1 MKGKK
6 VFGAIITGLVLALSL
21 ALLILTLCGVKF
33 ATYALIGVVAH
44 YIISTVLHELGHII
58 VAKCRNCEIV
68 EWSILGLGYSKLTKK
83 FTYSIKGYAGNVSFI
98 SKNPDKAESDL
109 LAVSASGIVATLI
122 YLVIC
127 IVLGLIIF
135 NFYSFSLL
143 LTASY
148 ITVYML
154 VINAIAITNDTDGA
168 VFFGLKRGKIEY
180 RATENLAKIISWLYN
195 GKTPAE
201 ISNGLYL
208 YKDGLNG
215 QAVEY
220 YLMLAHL
227 EKKEYALA
235 FDIACEYSQD
245 YPKQFLPEK
254 LYLALL
260 MKNNAV
266 IEEIGETALELLNP
280 NSVTYFRI
288 SALYRRYK
296 GELDW
301 ADICEK
307 SALKANKGQFI
318 KGLNRL
324 EEKLINQN

>member
-6 VFGAIITGLVLALSL
+6 VFGAILTGLVLVLTL
-21 ALLILTLCGVKF
+21 ALLILTFCGVKF
-33 ATYALIGVVAH
+33 ATFTLIGVVVH
-44 YIISTVLHELGHII
+44 YILSTVLHELGHII
-58 VAKCRNCEIV
+58 VAKSRNCEIV

-83 FTYSIKGYAGNVSFI
+83 LTYSIKSYAGNVSFI
-98 SKNPDKAESDL
+98 SKNPDRAESDL
-109 LAVSASGIVATLI
+109 LAVSISGIVATLI
-122 YLVIC
+122 YLATC
-127 IVLGLIIF
+127 IVLGLVIF
-135 NFYSFSLL
+135 NFYSFSIMLS
-143 LTASY
+143 ASY
-148 ITVYML
+148 ITAYML
-154 VINAIAITNDTDGA
+154 VINTIAINNDTDGA
-168 VFFGLKRGKIEY
+168 VFFGLKKGKIEY

-201 ISNGLYL
+201 ISKGLFL

-220 YLMLAHL
+220 YLMLSYI

-235 FDIACEYSQD
+235 YDIACEYSQD
-245 YPKQFLPEK
+245 YPSQFLPEK

-266 IEEIGETALELLNP
+266 VEEIGETALEVLNP

-301 ADICEK
+301 AEICEK
-307 SALKANKGQFI
+307 SALKANKEQFI